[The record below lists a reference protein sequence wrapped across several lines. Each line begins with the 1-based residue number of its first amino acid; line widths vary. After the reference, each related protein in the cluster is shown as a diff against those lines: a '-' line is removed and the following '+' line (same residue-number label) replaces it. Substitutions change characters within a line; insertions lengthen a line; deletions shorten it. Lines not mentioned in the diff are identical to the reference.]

1 MISLRPYQ
9 TTARYGLNALI
20 NARRHPVF
28 VSPTGTGKTETA
40 VQTIADR
47 VSLGYRSFVL
57 TPQIEIFNQWLTA
70 FSRAGISAG
79 TITDKGIRGRGRA
92 VYVVMP
98 LSLVNLLPYLPE
110 KFAPDEIWTDEA
122 HHSQASSWARIYQ
135 HYENASRIGLTATP
149 YRMDNKPLG
158 DYYTDIVQTITMK
171 EAITAGYLAEP
182 LIIAPQKYADRVQ
195 LPDGDISPEEQ
206 AEILGKAQII
216 GDVIKQYSETFA
228 GLPVIAACCTH
239 VHAQEVTEQFRAA
252 GWQWAHIHSG
262 LSQYDREKILRD
274 IKARRLNGICTVGI
288 GIEGMDIPGLYG
300 LIWLRRTLSLT
311 IYLQFCIDSETE
323 ILTEVGWKNI
333 NSISYNDR
341 AAAFDTETEEIKY
354 RPVLNIVKR
363 PLHNEECF
371 YSIKNDH
378 LDIRVTNN
386 HDMLT
391 ACGKKTTCWIKETAE
406 KTSKRKGLYRVP
418 VCGDLKIKDNEK
430 ITDSELLLLG
440 WFLSDGTRNK
450 KNNAIT
456 ISQSYKHKHYIN
468 EIEEIIIQCG
478 FKYGKY
484 RIKRTGNFS
493 KYEDLCAFTISYGAP
508 KGKNKHLEGY
518 GRLEEWFNKSIP
530 DIYNTLSSRQLKILL
545 KTLFDGDGFKRKR
558 TGYTSRTTTITCGDN
573 YQMASRIQ
581 ELCILRGI
589 SCKIHSLKT
598 PTGVNHNL
606 AIKYEYRTR
615 SIPGV
620 NITDNRIKIKNIN
633 RARFLK
639 ETTDST
645 GEIVWCIENDIGTI
659 VTRRGGKVTIMG
671 NCGRVLRPL
680 PGKKYGIIIDA
691 VGNTFIHGRPE
702 RDRAWSLTTDYEPPM
717 ESAAPTMKLCP
728 VCGVMNS
735 IGNECCHICGCNIAE
750 ERAAMRAEGGRG
762 FPAVVDGELVMLTE
776 GERAARAAEVES
788 HLSQMRAE
796 QARRQEQ
803 AGGQSAAHVLPISRA
818 DKINILR
825 QGITGK
831 RGTLFE
837 SMKGYI

>member
-311 IYLQFCIDSETE
+311 IFLQFS
-323 ILTEVGWKNI
+323 
-333 NSISYNDR
+333 
-341 AAAFDTETEEIKY
+341 
-354 RPVLNIVKR
+354 
-363 PLHNEECF
+363 
-371 YSIKNDH
+371 
-378 LDIRVTNN
+378 
-386 HDMLT
+386 
-391 ACGKKTTCWIKETAE
+391 
-406 KTSKRKGLYRVP
+406 
-418 VCGDLKIKDNEK
+418 
-430 ITDSELLLLG
+430 
-440 WFLSDGTRNK
+440 
-450 KNNAIT
+450 
-456 ISQSYKHKHYIN
+456 
-468 EIEEIIIQCG
+468 
-478 FKYGKY
+478 
-484 RIKRTGNFS
+484 
-493 KYEDLCAFTISYGAP
+493 
-508 KGKNKHLEGY
+508 
-518 GRLEEWFNKSIP
+518 
-530 DIYNTLSSRQLKILL
+530 
-545 KTLFDGDGFKRKR
+545 
-558 TGYTSRTTTITCGDN
+558 
-573 YQMASRIQ
+573 
-581 ELCILRGI
+581 
-589 SCKIHSLKT
+589 
-598 PTGVNHNL
+598 
-606 AIKYEYRTR
+606 
-615 SIPGV
+615 
-620 NITDNRIKIKNIN
+620 
-633 RARFLK
+633 
-639 ETTDST
+639 
-645 GEIVWCIENDIGTI
+645 
-659 VTRRGGKVTIMG
+659 
-671 NCGRVLRPL
+671 GRVLRTL

-691 VGNTFIHGRPE
+691 VGNTFIHGLPE
-702 RDRAWSLTTDYEPPM
+702 RDRAWSLTTDYEPPL

-735 IGNECCHICGCNIAE
+735 IGNECCHLCGCNIAE